1 MLSHFRRLH
10 RDERGFSFVF
20 IGLSFLAFL
29 SATTLAIDVGMF
41 MTARSQAQNAADA
54 GALAGATAL
63 VFDSFTDHSATGPA
77 VTSAVSAALK
87 NTVVGGNVSVGS
99 GDVQFLAD
107 ATGQIDRVKVTVY
120 RTADRSNPVPT
131 LMGQFFGISQVDI
144 VATATAEASPAD
156 AATCVLPFMV
166 PDKWIE
172 KSDGA
177 GTADGPW
184 DPTKT
189 FDLWYAKGSNQNG
202 GTPLPT
208 PDVYTPPAT
217 DGTPGTG
224 FGIPQDV
231 GTEMVLKSNNQNKI
245 SPSIYN
251 PIDLGNSS
259 GADDYKNNI
268 IGCNQ
273 TLIKPGDFLTPE
285 TGNMTGPTKEGLD
298 GLKAKDP
305 NAAWD
310 STCDGGVGCI
320 MRDGVKVT
328 TSPRIGLIPL
338 YDPNLYANGQQS
350 GKSQPQLQVV
360 NMIGFFVED
369 VNASGDVTG
378 RIVPTVAL
386 KTGTGTASSFVKV
399 IRLVQ

>member
-1 MLSHFRRLH
+1 MLSHFRRLY
-10 RDERGFSFVF
+10 RNERGFSFVF
-20 IGLSFLAFL
+20 IGLSFVAFL

-41 MTARSQAQNAADA
+41 MTARSQAQNSADA

-77 VTSAVSAALK
+77 VTSAVSAASK
-87 NTVVGGNVSVGS
+87 NTVVGDNVSVGS

-107 ATGQIDRVKVTVY
+107 PVTGQIDRVQVTVY
-120 RTADRSNPVPT
+120 RTAARSNPVPT

-144 VATATAEASPAD
+144 TATATAEAAPAN

-172 KSDGA
+172 KSDGT

-184 DPTKT
+184 DPNKT
-189 FDLWYAKGSNQNG
+189 FDLWYTKGSNQNG
-202 GTPLPT
+202 GVPLPT

-224 FGIPQDV
+224 FSLPGDV

-251 PIDLGNSS
+251 PIDLGTST
-259 GADDYKNNI
+259 GANDYKANI

-285 TGNMTGPTKEGLD
+285 TGNMTGPTKQGVDALV
-298 GLKAKDP
+298 AKDP
-305 NAAWD
+305 DAAWD
-310 STCDGGVGCI
+310 SSCNCV

-328 TSPRIGLIPL
+328 SSPRIGLIPI
-338 YDPNLYANGQQS
+338 YDPNVYANGQQS

-360 NMIGFFVED
+360 NMLGFFVE
-369 VNASGDVTG
+369 NANSSGDITG

-386 KTGTGTASSFVKV
+386 KTGSGTATSFVKV